1 MDGALVDVGSHHP
14 KKGMITITWA
24 CVLSIELRF
33 CFFFSF
39 FFCWSKQGHGFLN
52 FVM

>member
-14 KKGMITITWA
+14 KKRNDNLYVGFMWA

-33 CFFFSF
+33 CFFFLLLEQTRTWFS
-39 FFCWSKQGHGFLN
+39 
-52 FVM
+52 